1 MVDTEQ
7 NTQFVIHRT
16 EKANSYEFGKAGN
29 RFKIF
34 FDTDN
39 LYDEICKLKKTV
51 KGLGIALIL
60 LIVFE
65 VVRFFTW

>member
-1 MVDTEQ
+1 MSERIQ
-7 NTQFVIHRT
+7 LNRIEMQF
-16 EKANSYEFGKAGN
+16 Y
-29 RFKIF
+29 
-34 FDTDN
+34 DN